1 MDTQNYGLEKRWL
14 LLNMVMLILNF
25 CHGVQL
31 PNSYLFAR
39 AFITCRWCRIFS
51 PVYFYLDDLRDV
63 QLSLPECF
71 ASNIHKIAT
80 IPRWWFQRF
89 FLFSLY
95 LGKIPSLTTI
105 FQGGWFH
112 QLDLVLHGFMLTDR
126 ISFSAK
132 PISFQLQRDPTMLD
146 FFQVPKCKLPGFCR
160 NPIPSM
166 GLVYLPNLPTNS
178 LYKNQPFMYR

>member
-1 MDTQNYGLEKRWL
+1 MICGTCNCHYPSVL
-14 LLNMVMLILNF
+14 L
-25 CHGVQL
+25 
-31 PNSYLFAR
+31 
-39 AFITCRWCRIFS
+39 
-51 PVYFYLDDLRDV
+51 
-63 QLSLPECF
+63 
-71 ASNIHKIAT
+71 AT
-80 IPRWWFQRF
+80 STRLQPSQGGGFKD

-146 FFQVPKCKLPGFCR
+146 FFQVPKCKLPGFWR

-166 GLVYLPNLPTNS
+166 GLVYLPNLPTKS
-178 LYKNQPFMYR
+178 LYKNQTIKCIGKYYTRYMDPSWEISGYLTPVAMLLPTAKMCHSKVELKTLVHLRCCKIR